1 MTRLIFDTLSLLFFG
16 LLLGAWLH
24 ARFGKPTVEGRWW
37 DFALGLVILD
47 ETVTVVRGGLE
58 GDPVTAMRRQ
68 E

>member
-1 MTRLIFDTLSLLFFG
+1 MQVVRHGRTRAPALRRPCLAASRKMAGSALALPLKG
-16 LLLGAWLH
+16 LE
-24 ARFGKPTVEGRWW
+24 RN
-37 DFALGLVILD
+37 